1 MGVTAS
7 RLRRVDWTGPGLSRR
22 RRGRGFEI
30 VDRRGRHVSNGAVL
44 ERVRALGIPPAWTDV
59 WICPHEHGHLQAVG
73 VDAAGRRQY
82 LYHPRWRARRDQQ
95 KFDRMLMF
103 ARLLPQLRAR
113 AARDLELPGLGRKR
127 VLACA
132 VRLLDVGFFRIGGE
146 SYASRNGSF
155 GLATLQRRHVRVA
168 GQGRIVF
175 DYPAKSGQRRIQSVV
190 DEDVS
195 EVIRALKR
203 RRSGGD
209 ALLAYRREE
218 DGAWVDVRS
227 SEINAYI
234 KETDPKISAKD
245 FRTWHANLLAATA
258 LAVSAWQDTQTG
270 REKAIKHAVQE
281 AAHYLGNT
289 PAVCRAS
296 YIDPRLFDHYR
307 SGNTVAAALQE
318 AALEDSM
325 LPGETVERA
334 LIELLEEPP
343 SRVS

>member
-1 MGVTAS
+1 M
-7 RLRRVDWTGPGLSRR
+7 
-22 RRGRGFEI
+22 
-30 VDRRGRHVSNGAVL
+30 L

-59 WICPHEHGHLQAVG
+59 WICPHENGHLQAVG

-82 LYHPRWRARRDQQ
+82 LYHPRWRERRDQQ
-95 KFDRMLMF
+95 KFDRMLAF
-103 ARLLPQLRAR
+103 ARLLPELRAS
-113 AARDLELPGLGRKR
+113 AARDLELPGLGRRR

-155 GLATLQRRHVRVA
+155 GLATLQRRHVRFS
-168 GQGRIVF
+168 GRDRIVF

-190 DEDVS
+190 DEGVA

-209 ALLAYRREE
+209 ALLVYRRDE
-218 DGAWVDVRS
+218 DDVWVDVRS
-227 SEINAYI
+227 FEINAYI
-234 KETDPKISAKD
+234 KELTDANVSAKD

-258 LAVSAWQDTQTG
+258 LAVSAWQETQTG
-270 REKAIKHAVQE
+270 RERAIRHAVHE

-289 PAVCRAS
+289 PTVCRAS

-307 SGNTVAAALQE
+307 SGSTVAAALQE

-343 SRVS
+343 SRAS

>member
-1 MGVTAS
+1 M
-7 RLRRVDWTGPGLSRR
+7 
-22 RRGRGFEI
+22 
-30 VDRRGRHVSNGAVL
+30 SNTAVL

-82 LYHPRWRARRDQQ
+82 IYHSRWRERRDQQ
-95 KFDRMLMF
+95 KFDRMLTF
-103 ARLLPQLRAR
+103 ARLLPVLRAS
-113 AARDLELPGLGRKR
+113 AARDLELPDLGRRR

-155 GLATLQRRHVRVA
+155 GLATLERRHVKLA
-168 GQGRIVF
+168 GNGRIVF
-175 DYPAKSGQRRIQSVV
+175 DYPAKSGQRRVQSVV
-190 DEDVS
+190 DEDVY

-227 SEINAYI
+227 FEINAYI
-234 KETDPKISAKD
+234 KELTSADVSAKD

-258 LAVSAWQDTQTG
+258 LAVSAWQETQTG
-270 REKAIKHAVQE
+270 REKAIRHAVQE
-281 AAHYLGNT
+281 AAYYLGNT
-289 PAVCRAS
+289 PTVCRAS
-296 YIDPRLFDHYR
+296 YLDPRLFDHYR
-307 SGNTVAAALQE
+307 SGSTVADALQE
-318 AALEDSM
+318 AVLEESE

-334 LIELLEEPP
+334 LIDLLEEAP
-343 SRVS
+343 SRTS